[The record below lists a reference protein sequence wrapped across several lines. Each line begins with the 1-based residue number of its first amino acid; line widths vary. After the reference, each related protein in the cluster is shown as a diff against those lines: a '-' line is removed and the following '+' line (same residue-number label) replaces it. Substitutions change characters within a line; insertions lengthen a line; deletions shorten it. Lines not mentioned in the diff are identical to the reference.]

1 MYTIMQ
7 TLTAGAF
14 SVAGRKTRAD
24 SDKLLLHELIRD
36 NFKVVN
42 TRLEHISDDVAEN
55 TKKTEDG
62 FKKFNG
68 RISRIEDQVFP
79 QVPIKISELPK
90 PWRDPVIIKWALIII
105 ALLVAGWFGIDVSG
119 VLEK

>member
-14 SVAGRKTRAD
+14 GVAGRRPKNAEDRLFE
-24 SDKLLLHELIRD
+24 LLTD
-36 NFKVVN
+36 NFQVVN
-42 TRLEHISDDVAEN
+42 NRLETLSKDLSYN
-55 TKKTEDG
+55 TKKTDKG
-62 FKKFNG
+62 FERTNARLDKVEAK
-68 RISRIEDQVFP
+68 IFP
-79 QVPIKISELPK
+79 ETKVSDLPK